1 MESYRRPNHRRY
13 HTRAPWLF
21 LASWCLTGS
30 TGQAA
35 YNVVLKDG
43 NIIEAQAKPVSMDG
57 QWIIRALDG
66 RTIAVSIMQ
75 VNVPATEVTNQA
87 GSQFA
92 GIAQQPVT
100 GNQQHA
106 LSTGQTAQYLSNKD
120 VMEMHRIG
128 LGPDLIVAKMKSS
141 PCKFDTSLK
150 HLSRSKHRVS
160 QKR

>member
-13 HTRAPWLF
+13 HTRAPLS
-21 LASWCLTGS
+21 LCLLVFDWFNWPSCLQGCS
-30 TGQAA
+30 R
-35 YNVVLKDG
+35 DG

-87 GSQFA
+87 GSQLA

-120 VMEMHRIG
+120 VIEMHRIG
-128 LGPDLIVAKMKSS
+128 LGPDLIWRK
-141 PCKFDTSLK
+141 
-150 HLSRSKHRVS
+150 
-160 QKR
+160 